1 MLYLPSAV
9 YSNVDFFSQSLGI
22 LVSKTF
28 CLSFPETISV
38 FTIFYVPVIDT
49 ASLLLLF
56 SSSFLQDTSNPM
68 AKVVSNIFFIN

>member
-38 FTIFYVPVIDT
+38 FTIFHVPVIDT

-68 AKVVSNIFFIN
+68 AKIVSNIFFRN